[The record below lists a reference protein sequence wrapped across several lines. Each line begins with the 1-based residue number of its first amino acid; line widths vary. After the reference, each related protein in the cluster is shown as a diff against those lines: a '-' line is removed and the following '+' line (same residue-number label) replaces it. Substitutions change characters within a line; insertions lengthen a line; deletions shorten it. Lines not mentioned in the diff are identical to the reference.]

1 MSFSKIHQLIPFRR
15 FISLLIVFSIS
26 LQVIIIAYN
35 HLSGYYNVTG
45 PFNFFIR
52 LIYNSIMT
60 FIGSLMVTYPDLF
73 VIQYLNRR
81 LPWNRKALRRV
92 MIQVLFSLAISSAGA
107 VLITLLSDILIPYDG
122 GPMDVMV
129 DNILILAIIN
139 LLLMITLEAWIFFI
153 EGNRSK
159 KKAEDLEKE
168 LTEIR
173 FETLKNQLN
182 PHFMFNSLNVLSG
195 LINTDIK
202 KAQQFIDEF
211 ALVYRYVLE
220 TLEKPVV
227 SAGEEL
233 DFVRSY
239 LFLQRLRYG
248 DSLQADYKFDARMLS
263 ALIPPLSVQVLA
275 ENAIKHNIID
285 KEKPLTIWFYSEP
298 GYLVVKN
305 RLQPK
310 STPRTG
316 PGTGQINLSKR
327 YQMIGDSLPGFY
339 VDNNFYIAKIPV
351 IENEQS

>member
-1 MSFSKIHQLIPFRR
+1 MNFSKIHQLIPFRR
-15 FISLLIVFSIS
+15 FISLLIIFSIC

-35 HLSGYYNVTG
+35 HLSGYHNVTG
-45 PFNFFIR
+45 PFNFFIS

-81 LPWNRKALRRV
+81 LPWNRKAFLRII
-92 MIQVLFSLAISSAGA
+92 IQVFFSLVISTAGA
-107 VLITLLSDILIPYDG
+107 VIITLLSDILIPYAG
-122 GPMDVMV
+122 GPLDVMV
-129 DNILILAIIN
+129 NNILILAIIN
-139 LLLMITLEAWIFFI
+139 LLLMIILEAWIFFI
-153 EGNRSK
+153 EGSRSEQ
-159 KKAEDLEKE
+159 KAEGLEKE
-168 LTEIR
+168 LTEIK
-173 FETLKNQLN
+173 FEMLKNQLN

-195 LINTDIK
+195 LVNTDIK

-211 ALVYRYVLE
+211 AMVYRYVLE

-248 DSLQADYKFDARMLS
+248 DSLQADYKFDARILS
-263 ALIPPLSVQVLA
+263 SLIPPLSVQVLA
-275 ENAIKHNIID
+275 ENAIKHNIINRD
-285 KEKPLTIWFYSEP
+285 KPLTIWFYSEP

-310 STPRTG
+310 ITPG
-316 PGTGQINLSKR
+316 SSPGLGQVNLSKR
-327 YQMIGDSLPGFY
+327 YQMIGDRVPGFY

>member
-35 HLSGYYNVTG
+35 HLSGLYNVTG

-52 LIYNSIMT
+52 LIYNSVMT

-73 VIQYLNRR
+73 VIQYLNKR
-81 LPWNRKALRRV
+81 LPWGRKTLRRV
-92 MIQVLFSLAISSAGA
+92 LIQVLFSLAISTAGA

-153 EGNRSK
+153 EGSQSK

-239 LFLQRLRYG
+239 LFLQKLRYG

-263 ALIPPLSVQVLA
+263 SFIPPLSVQVLA
-275 ENAIKHNIID
+275 ENAIKHNIIN

-310 STPRTG
+310 STPHSG

-327 YQMIGDSLPGFY
+327 YQMIGNRLPGFY